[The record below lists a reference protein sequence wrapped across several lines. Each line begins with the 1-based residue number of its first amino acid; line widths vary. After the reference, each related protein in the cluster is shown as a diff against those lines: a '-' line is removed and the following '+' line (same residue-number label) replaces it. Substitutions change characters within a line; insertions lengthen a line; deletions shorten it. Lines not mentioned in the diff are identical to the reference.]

1 MSAENALAS
10 LIEELEQ
17 DRSLDEP
24 RHLRQRTEAVDA
36 LDAYL
41 PDGQTIGTALHHR
54 LRTIY
59 ARLESVNL
67 KLYQSIRLEIQR
79 GASRGSLLE
88 WMPDSLDGNGA
99 ANFVNCTGYDD
110 LDELV
115 SGVLQFEEPSAEV
128 ARLES
133 EMVPYQPTPARHI
146 FDLIARTVLTERDS
160 LVDLG
165 SGLGHVALTASICTK
180 ANCTGIELE
189 PSYVDCARK
198 AARSLNL
205 KNVSFIQGDAR
216 AANLSDGT
224 IFYLYTPFSGA
235 ILRDVLNLLR
245 QEAVTRE
252 IRICTFGPCTQVVA
266 EEQWLSATGA
276 LETDKIA
283 IFRSRA

>member
-1 MSAENALAS
+1 MPLLGCHRMSAENTLAS
-10 LIEELEQ
+10 LIGKLEQ
-17 DRSLDEP
+17 DHSLYEP
-24 RHLRQRTEAVDA
+24 RHLRQRTEALEA

-67 KLYQSIRLEIQR
+67 KLYESIRREIQR
-79 GASRGSLLE
+79 GAGRGSLLE
-88 WMPDSLDGNGA
+88 WTPDSLDENGA
-99 ANFVNCTGYDD
+99 ANFMNCTGYDY
-110 LDELV
+110 LDELI

-128 ARLES
+128 VRLES
-133 EMVPYQPTPARHI
+133 EMVAYQPTPARHI
-146 FDLIARTVLTERDS
+146 FDLIARTALTERDC
-160 LVDLG
+160 LIDLG
-165 SGLGHVALTASICTK
+165 SGLGHVALMVSICTK

-224 IFYLYTPFSGA
+224 VFYLYTPFSGA

-245 QEAVTRE
+245 QEAVR
-252 IRICTFGPCTQVVA
+252 
-266 EEQWLSATGA
+266 
-276 LETDKIA
+276 
-283 IFRSRA
+283 

>member
-67 KLYQSIRLEIQR
+67 KLYQSIRRGIHR
-79 GASRGSLLE
+79 GANRGSLLE
-88 WMPDSLDGNGA
+88 RMPDSLDGNGA
-99 ANFVNCTGYDD
+99 ANFVNCTGYDY

-128 ARLES
+128 LRLES

-146 FDLIARTVLTERDS
+146 FDLIARTALTERDS

-205 KNVSFIQGDAR
+205 NNVRFIQGDAR

-224 IFYLYTPFSGA
+224 VFYLYTPFSGA

-266 EEQWLSATGA
+266 EKQWLSAIGP
-276 LETDKIA
+276 LETDKIG